1 MIPLILTGLQK
12 QDQKPIKK
20 TASFIRCKCK
30 TLLIYLFKPDKQMAK
45 NYILQEGV
53 ELPKKYCENCQKYL
67 EEVCKNA
74 RHCSHAKKKNPVRKK
89 VTKPKQ

>member
-1 MIPLILTGLQK
+1 
-12 QDQKPIKK
+12 
-20 TASFIRCKCK
+20 
-30 TLLIYLFKPDKQMAK
+30 MAK
-45 NYILQEGV
+45 DYIRQEGV